1 MTGGVRVGDVRSAL
15 ADASVIVCCG
25 SGGVGKTT
33 TAAVLGIELAAM
45 GKRVV
50 VVTIDPAKRLADA
63 LGVPGGLSNDP
74 TQIDL
79 HPPFAG
85 DGAGAGG
92 GAGQLWA
99 MMLDTR
105 ATFDGLV
112 RANAPSPEQAER
124 ILANSF
130 YRNIAGALSGTQEYM
145 AAERLHSLHADG
157 RFDVVVVDTPP
168 TRNALDFL
176 DAPATLARFLDHPL
190 FKLLMLPTRRGLKV
204 LNVAAQP
211 LLRTIGKVVGG
222 EVLADAIAFFQ
233 AFDGMQTGFRRRAD
247 DVLTLLRSSTTRYV
261 LVASPK
267 LDTVDEARWFAT
279 KLSEQGLAVA
289 ALIVNRSTPSFPKP
303 LGRRRKVDA
312 QLWANLDELNA
323 TAAAERTQLHPL
335 LADVGAAAPVAW
347 VPLLPGDVHDLTGL
361 RQIQALLFARATGSP
376 AGQPVGA

>member
-1 MTGGVRVGDVRSAL
+1 MRAHDVRSAL

-63 LGVPGGLSNDP
+63 LGLPDGLGNDP
-74 TQIDL
+74 AEIDL
-79 HPPFAG
+79 QPG
-85 DGAGAGG
+85 QDGAGT
-92 GAGQLWA
+92 GQLWA

-112 RANAPSPEQAER
+112 RANAPSPQQAER

-145 AAERLHSLHADG
+145 AAERLHSLHADD

-247 DVLTLLRSSTTRYV
+247 DVLTVLRSSTTRYV

-267 LDTVDEARWFAT
+267 LDTVDEARWFAN
-279 KLSEQGLAVA
+279 KIGEQGLAVA
-289 ALIVNRSTPSFPKP
+289 ALIVNRCTPSFPKP
-303 LGRRRKVDA
+303 PGRRRRGDVE
-312 QLWANLDELNA
+312 LWANLDELNA
-323 TAAAERTQLHPL
+323 TAAAERTQLGPL
-335 LADVGAAAPVAW
+335 LADVGTDAPAAW
-347 VPLLPGDVHDLTGL
+347 VPLLPDDVHDLIGL
-361 RQIQALLFARATGSP
+361 RQIQALLFADPHPGSTGD
-376 AGQPVGA
+376 PVGT